1 MTNRAL
7 FLLACVI
14 VLGCQGTGP
23 PIDQVK
29 WSRYSTDDHA
39 VAELP
44 TSPSGC
50 SNGIVIRFSENP
62 VTPGYVPTSKLGPYA
77 SYDYSATV
85 LSTVRHPITVRWWG
99 TSCHADGK
107 TEHHL
112 FSPAEFSEAFE
123 CAEAVLLPDTRYQC
137 DRASEIGG
145 MLSGEKVTWCVAGY
159 DQNGVEYRTESTV
172 AADDLAVLQ
181 RRLSPPR

>member
-7 FLLACVI
+7 LLLACVI

-23 PIDQVK
+23 QIDQVK

-39 VAELP
+39 VTALP
-44 TSPSGC
+44 TSPTGRSD
-50 SNGIVIRFSENP
+50 GIVIRFSETP

-85 LSTVRHPITVRWWG
+85 FTTVRHPIRVRWWG

-107 TEHHL
+107 TEHYL

-123 CAEAVLLPDTRYQC
+123 CAEAVLLPDTKYQC
-137 DRASEIGG
+137 DPASLIGG
-145 MLSGEKVTWCVAGY
+145 MVSGEGVTWCVAGY
-159 DQNGVEYRTESTV
+159 DENGVEYRTESTV
-172 AADDLAVLQ
+172 VADDLAVLQ
-181 RRLSPPR
+181 GRLSRPR